1 MRELEATVQ
10 DEFATVRDRLERAL
24 SEQGFGVLTEV
35 DVQATFKNKLGVDH
49 EPHVILGVCNP
60 ELAKQALDVDRDVAL
75 LLPCTTTLRWTG
87 NATEIKILDPE
98 KAFMLA
104 SEDARSELEGLAGD
118 VRTRLAAALRAART

>member
-75 LLPCTTTLRWTG
+75 LLPCTATLRWTG